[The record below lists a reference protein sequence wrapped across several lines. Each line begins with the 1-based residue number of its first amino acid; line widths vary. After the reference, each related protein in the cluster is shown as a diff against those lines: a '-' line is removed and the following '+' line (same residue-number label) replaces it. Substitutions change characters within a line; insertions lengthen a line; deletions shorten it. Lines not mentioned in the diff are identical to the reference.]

1 MKRSPAPR
9 SIHDDAHLRLPDGER
24 GLCIRIEAGCG
35 RRKGFGRQNALPLAV
50 CHRFVVKMQ
59 QLALAAHQKAG
70 KARIFIGTL
79 HLALT
84 VTEPAAVGIVKGGV
98 DEIRCRNLHAEKFEE
113 GVAFGFGKRIVDA
126 ADAEIQLLEAVD
138 PAPRFIAVSGLRK
151 DVAGKVLH
159 FADIGDLRIAFIDVR
174 AFFAELAREL
184 FVEPCGEIVVHA
196 MNGGFGAGGIPP
208 ESEEIFHVLFE
219 RLQRADIIHPDLAD
233 AVFIGFAKFR
243 SRLRERDAVDEEI
256 AQRRGRFSAME

>member
-1 MKRSPAPR
+1 MK
-9 SIHDDAHLRLPDGER
+9 
-24 GLCIRIEAGCG
+24 
-35 RRKGFGRQNALPLAV
+35 
-50 CHRFVVKMQ
+50 

-113 GVAFGFGKRIVDA
+113 GVALGCGKRIVDA
-126 ADAEIQLLEAVD
+126 ADAEIQLLEAAD
-138 PAPRFIAVSGLRK
+138 PVPRLIAVSGLRK
-151 DVAGKVLH
+151 DVAGEVLH
-159 FADIGDLRIAFIDVR
+159 FADVGDLRIAFIDAR
-174 AFFAELAREL
+174 AFFAEIAREL
-184 FVEPCGEIVVHA
+184 LVEPRGEIVVHA
-196 MNGGFGAGGIPP
+196 MNEGFGAGSIPA
-208 ESEEIFHVLFE
+208 EGEEIFHVLFE
-219 RLQRADIIHPDLAD
+219 RLQSADVIHPDLAD
-233 AVFIGFAKFR
+233 AVFVRLAKFR

>member
-1 MKRSPAPR
+1 M
-9 SIHDDAHLRLPDGER
+9 
-24 GLCIRIEAGCG
+24 
-35 RRKGFGRQNALPLAV
+35 
-50 CHRFVVKMQ
+50 
-59 QLALAAHQKAG
+59 
-70 KARIFIGTL
+70 
-79 HLALT
+79 
-84 VTEPAAVGIVKGGV
+84 
-98 DEIRCRNLHAEKFEE
+98 
-113 GVAFGFGKRIVDA
+113 DA

-159 FADIGDLRIAFIDVR
+159 FADIGDLRIAFVDAC

-184 FVEPCGEIVVHA
+184 LVEPRGEIVVHA
-196 MNGGFGAGGIPP
+196 MNEGFGAGSIPA
-208 ESEEIFHVLFE
+208 EGEEIFHVLFE